1 MEQSLPFLLM
11 TDKGRR
17 GTSFL
22 RRHRCGLRMLVLA
35 WFFPCAVSAQIILSL
50 DSLQEISRTD
60 TCIARFNV
68 AQRSSEDLRKYVP
81 DIPISSW
88 KELCLSDHCVVG
100 GWFKRFGKRRHV
112 QFIPSR
118 SSSSE
123 FLNGS
128 IRAWKN
134 GKGYQ
139 EIEFLNG
146 ELKRMSARAENWYE
160 ILEYDV
166 VYRTGLPI
174 VRCYFKEDGIE
185 EESLVLY
192 GRFGEGVHKLGL
204 HSVGS
209 IVAWLRVRHKLCGGP

>member
-1 MEQSLPFLLM
+1 MVNGQLFRLM
-11 TDKGRR
+11 PHKDPRVLSYLG
-17 GTSFL
+17 GP
-22 RRHRCGLRMLVLA
+22 RCGLRMLVLA
-35 WFFPCAVSAQIILSL
+35 CFFPCAVSAQILLSL

-60 TCIARFNV
+60 TCITRFNLME
-68 AQRSSEDLRKYVP
+68 RSSENLRKYVT

-100 GWFKRFGKRRHV
+100 GWFKRFGKRRHL

-174 VRCYFKEDGIE
+174 VRCHFKEDGIV

-209 IVAWLRVRHKLCGGP
+209 IVEWLRKRHK

>member
-1 MEQSLPFLLM
+1 MVHVRLLFL
-11 TDKGRR
+11 TC
-17 GTSFL
+17 FL
-22 RRHRCGLRMLVLA
+22 
-35 WFFPCAVSAQIILSL
+35 PCAVSAQIILSL

-60 TCIARFNV
+60 TCIARFNLV
-68 AQRSSEDLRKYVP
+68 ERSSEDLRQYVP

-118 SSSSE
+118 STSSE
-123 FLNGS
+123 LLNGS

-160 ILEYDV
+160 VLEYDV

-174 VRCYFKEDGIE
+174 VRCRFKEDGKEGETLI
-185 EESLVLY
+185 LY
-192 GRFGEGVHKLGL
+192 GRFGEGGPKSGL
-204 HSVGS
+204 LSVAS
-209 IVAWLRVRHKLCGGP
+209 IVAWLRKRHKLCGGS